1 VTATP
6 SERSAVTDVVPAPRS
21 EPAGAVPAAAPAAAP
36 APAAP
41 RRSPGGVLMLLLRQ
55 YSLVALTTPH

>member
-1 VTATP
+1 M
-6 SERSAVTDVVPAPRS
+6 TDVVPAPRS

-41 RRSPGGVLMLLLRQ
+41 RRSPGGVLMQLLRQ